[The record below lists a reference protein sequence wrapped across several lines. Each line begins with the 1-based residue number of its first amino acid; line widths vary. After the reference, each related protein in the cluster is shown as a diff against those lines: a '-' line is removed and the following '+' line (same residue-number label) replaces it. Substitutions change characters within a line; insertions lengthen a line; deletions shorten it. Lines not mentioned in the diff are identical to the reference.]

1 MEHEIASPRG
11 KPNSGDATVTKEFV
25 LSVFDRYQKKLT
37 AYATRRCKGDVH
49 AAKDAVQHTF
59 MQLCKQQQAAVEQ
72 NTAGWLY
79 STCRN
84 RVIDEHRRVGNR
96 NGALPPHWDAA
107 DSKAMDPATS
117 CEQQELLERLKGL
130 VNLLPD
136 DQRDV
141 IDLWCHGFD
150 SGEIASITDQK
161 AGTVRVKL
169 HRAIKQLQKHPE
181 VSNWLERATG
191 QRDSGDGEVTQLDVG
206 SASVST
212 RPSSTTGERT

>member
-1 MEHEIASPRG
+1 
-11 KPNSGDATVTKEFV
+11 
-25 LSVFDRYQKKLT
+25 
-37 AYATRRCKGDVH
+37 
-49 AAKDAVQHTF
+49 
-59 MQLCKQQQAAVEQ
+59 
-72 NTAGWLY
+72 
-79 STCRN
+79 
-84 RVIDEHRRVGNR
+84 
-96 NGALPPHWDAA
+96 
-107 DSKAMDPATS
+107 MDPAAT

-169 HRAIKQLQKHPE
+169 HRAIKRLQEHPE